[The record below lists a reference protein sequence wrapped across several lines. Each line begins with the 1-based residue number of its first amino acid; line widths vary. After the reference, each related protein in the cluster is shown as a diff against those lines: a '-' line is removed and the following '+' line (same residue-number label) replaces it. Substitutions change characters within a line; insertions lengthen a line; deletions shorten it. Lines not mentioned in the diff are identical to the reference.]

1 MSFYFQE
8 EKTRGKVA
16 EFQPNYLML
25 GLSPSDFVL
34 RALSNVQM
42 SDLEQTLL
50 VCKNFTVFYG
60 SLVFQISY
68 AYLN

>member
-1 MSFYFQE
+1 
-8 EKTRGKVA
+8 
-16 EFQPNYLML
+16 ML

-68 AYLN
+68 AYLK